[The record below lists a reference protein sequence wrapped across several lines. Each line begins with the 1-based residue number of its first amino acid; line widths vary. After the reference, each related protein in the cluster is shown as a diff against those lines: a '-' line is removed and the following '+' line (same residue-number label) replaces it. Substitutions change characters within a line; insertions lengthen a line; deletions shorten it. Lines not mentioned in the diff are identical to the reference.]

1 MPKVCI
7 DPGHGANDPGTTLGK
22 RMEKDDNLAL
32 GLELNRQFLA
42 QGWQTVLTRDDDS
55 RIILA
60 HRTALANN
68 ENCDLFLSCHRN
80 GFKDPSANGVEIWL
94 HSQAPQ
100 TYKDWGADILSRLA
114 ALGFTNRGVKLGHAS
129 GSGEYAINRDTV
141 MPSMLLELGFV
152 TSDKDN
158 AIFDEKTKELC
169 GAIVRGCSKFLDY
182 EYNEKPLDPQPPS
195 EGKTYTLNATKLREQ
210 GFTRIEISL

>member
-7 DPGHGANDPGTTLGK
+7 DPGHGANDPGSVFGK
-22 RMEKDDNLAL
+22 RTEKDDNLAL

-68 ENCDLFLSCHRN
+68 EKCDLYLSCHRN
-80 GFKDPSANGVEIWL
+80 AFTSPTANGVEIWL
-94 HSQAPQ
+94 HSKAPQ
-100 TYKDWGADILSRLA
+100 SYKDWAADILTRLA
-114 ALGFTNRGVKLGHAS
+114 ALGFVNRGVKLGHAS
-129 GSGEYAINRDTV
+129 GSGEYAVNRDTV

-152 TSDKDN
+152 SNDKDN
-158 AIFDEKTKELC
+158 VLFDEKINAIC
-169 GAIVRGCSKFLDY
+169 DAIVRGCSSFLGFA
-182 EYNEKPLDPQPPS
+182 YNEQPINPQPPL
-195 EGKTYTLNATKLREQ
+195 EGKTYTLNASKLREQ
-210 GFTRIEISL
+210 GFTTIQITL